1 MDQGYPARTGHG
13 PPHPMQPPGRSP
25 TEELTAPALMF
36 GDDSRQGILPSEG
49 QNRIRSGPCLA

>member
-1 MDQGYPARTGHG
+1 MD
-13 PPHPMQPPGRSP
+13 PPTPCNPLGVSP